1 METGYLKDFA
11 TQLRKEVMDVF
22 SLTEEEATESTF
34 LGLSGTAGWTTAL
47 YHAAQKTNHAWLISM
62 YRKLNWFETD
72 LFDLYLIELMPW
84 YGLLHE
90 EQETA
95 PEDPNPYWRNIEH
108 IAETQRE
115 KGMRHYGYGLENNP
129 MPAPEV
135 IEYLQE
141 ELVDA
146 LMYCE
151 HLKAKLDGV
160 QATPLQ

>member
-1 METGYLKDFA
+1 
-11 TQLRKEVMDVF
+11 
-22 SLTEEEATESTF
+22 
-34 LGLSGTAGWTTAL
+34 
-47 YHAAQKTNHAWLISM
+47 
-62 YRKLNWFETD
+62 
-72 LFDLYLIELMPW
+72 
-84 YGLLHE
+84 
-90 EQETA
+90 
-95 PEDPNPYWRNIEH
+95 
-108 IAETQRE
+108 
-115 KGMRHYGYGLENNP
+115 